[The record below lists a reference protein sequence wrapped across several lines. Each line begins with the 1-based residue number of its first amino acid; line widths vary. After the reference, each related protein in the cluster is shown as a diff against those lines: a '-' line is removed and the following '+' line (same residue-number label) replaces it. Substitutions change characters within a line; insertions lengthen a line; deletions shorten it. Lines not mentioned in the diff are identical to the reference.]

1 MPRAGVGSAERVGKW
16 YQFGIRAPAEALAP
30 QIAPQIYVCA
40 GDLFVSSRSVL
51 SGSSEKPGLGFLAG
65 VTGLARAFV
74 LQTLRYRIGI

>member
-16 YQFGIRAPAEALAP
+16 YQSGIR
-30 QIAPQIYVCA
+30 APQIYVCA
-40 GDLFVSSRSVL
+40 GDLFVSSRSAL
-51 SGSSEKPGLGFLAG
+51 SGSSEKPGLNFLAG

>member
-1 MPRAGVGSAERVGKW
+1 MSRAGVGSAERVGKW
-16 YQFGIRAPAEALAP
+16 YQFGIRGPAEALAP

-40 GDLFVSSRSVL
+40 GDLFVSNRSVL
-51 SGSSEKPGLGFLAG
+51 SGSAERPGLGFLAG